1 MTITTKATPFPAL
14 PHYHHNQLL
23 DHDGTNLLTATPDHG
38 ATLSSSTAPFSAYD
52 PETQPA
58 KKTAE
63 SADSL
68 GSRYVAAVRSF
79 VRSSAYGLHDLNS
92 PPLPCPGLFPTHKGT
107 AASLPSAAASART
120 AATPIYY

>member
-1 MTITTKATPFPAL
+1 MFDFEIYCKLPLFRPTTRKRSPLKKLRKA
-14 PHYHHNQLL
+14 QILL
-23 DHDGTNLLTATPDHG
+23 DLA
-38 ATLSSSTAPFSAYD
+38 
-52 PETQPA
+52 
-58 KKTAE
+58 
-63 SADSL
+63 
-68 GSRYVAAVRSF
+68 VAAVRSF